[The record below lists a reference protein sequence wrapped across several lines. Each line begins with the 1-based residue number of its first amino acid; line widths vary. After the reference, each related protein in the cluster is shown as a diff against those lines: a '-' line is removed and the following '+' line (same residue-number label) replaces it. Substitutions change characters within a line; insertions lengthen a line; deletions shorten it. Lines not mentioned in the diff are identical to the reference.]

1 VVYCG
6 HYETETV
13 GVKALGG
20 VLEKRFNVKTVFIDV
35 PTLV

>member
-1 VVYCG
+1 VYCG

-20 VLEKRFNVKTVFIDV
+20 LLEKKFDVKTVFLDV

>member
-1 VVYCG
+1 VYCG

-13 GVKALGG
+13 GVKALGAL
-20 VLEKRFNVKTVFIDV
+20 LEKQFDVGTVFLDV